1 MKVSREQMVE
11 NRRRILQEASRL
23 FRDRGFAAVTVA
35 DVMKAAGQTHGGFYG
50 HFASKD
56 ALIAATI
63 ADTLAGESAGM
74 TDIDAWT
81 DAYLSPLHRENPDRG
96 CPMASLAGLMRH
108 QTPEARTAMARGL
121 DAHIGHLARGLPGD
135 DEAERRQAA
144 IGRWA
149 AMVGAVVLSRA
160 IDDSALSDEVLR
172 ETRAWIA
179 AARPAVQPDRGGP
192 DQDGPDQKGDA
203 RA

>member
-56 ALIAATI
+56 DLIAATI

-74 TDIDAWT
+74 ADIDAWT
-81 DAYLSPLHRENPDRG
+81 DAYLSPLHRENPDQG

-108 QTPEARTAMARGL
+108 QTPEARAAMTHGL
-121 DAHIGHLARGLPGD
+121 NAHIDRFARGLPGD
-135 DEAERRQAA
+135 GDAKRRQAA

-160 IDDSALSDEVLR
+160 VDDTALSDEVLR

-179 AARPAVQPDRGGP
+179 ATQPAVHADHEQ
-192 DQDGPDQKGDA
+192 DA
-203 RA
+203 RT

>member
-35 DVMKAAGQTHGGFYG
+35 DVMKASGQTHGGFYG

-56 ALIAATI
+56 DLIAATV
-63 ADTLAGESAGM
+63 ADALAGESAGM
-74 TDIDAWT
+74 DDIDAWT
-81 DAYLSPLHRENPDRG
+81 DAYLSPLHRENPDQG

-108 QTPEARTAMARGL
+108 QTPEARAAMTHGLSMHIDRFARSLSGNT
-121 DAHIGHLARGLPGD
+121 D
-135 DEAERRQAA
+135 AERRQAA

-149 AMVGAVVLSRA
+149 AMVGAVILSRA
-160 IDDSALSDEVLR
+160 VDDTALSDELLR

-179 AARPAVQPDRGGP
+179 AMQPAVQVG
-192 DQDGPDQKGDA
+192 QKEDA

>member
-11 NRRRILQEASRL
+11 NRRRILQEAGRL
-23 FRDRGFAAVTVA
+23 FRERGFAAVTVA

-56 ALIAATI
+56 DLIAATV
-63 ADTLAGESAGM
+63 ADTLASEGAGM
-74 TDIDAWT
+74 TDIEAWT
-81 DAYLSPLHRENPDRG
+81 DTYLSPLHRENPDQG

-108 QTPEARTAMARGL
+108 QTPEARSAMAEGL
-121 DAHIGHLARGLPGD
+121 NAHIDRFARALPGD
-135 DEAERRQAA
+135 DEIERRQAA

-160 IDDSALSDEVLR
+160 VDDTALSDELLR

-179 AARPAVQPDRGGP
+179 AKHPADPA
-192 DQDGPDQKGDA
+192 DQDKDA
-203 RA
+203 RR

>member
-56 ALIAATI
+56 ELIAATI
-63 ADTLAGESAGM
+63 ADTLAGEGSAM
-74 TDIDAWT
+74 TDVEAWT
-81 DAYLSPLHRENPDRG
+81 DTYLSPLHRENPDQG

-108 QTPEARTAMARGL
+108 QTSDARAAMARGL
-121 DAHIGHLARGLPGD
+121 DAHLERFAQALPGD
-135 DEAERRQAA
+135 DDAARRRSA

-149 AMVGAVVLSRA
+149 AMVGAVVLARA
-160 IDDSALSDEVLR
+160 VDDTALSDELLR

-179 AARPAVQPDRGGP
+179 ATQPNARTP
-192 DQDGPDQKGDA
+192 QKEETDA
-203 RA
+203 

>member
-11 NRRRILQEASRL
+11 NRARILREASRL
-23 FRDRGFAAVTVA
+23 FRERGFAAVTVA

-56 ALIAATI
+56 DLIAATV
-63 ADTLAGESAGM
+63 ADTLSGETSAM
-74 TDIDAWT
+74 ADIDAWT
-81 DAYLSPLHRENPDRG
+81 DAYLSPLHRENPDQG

-108 QTPEARTAMARGL
+108 QTQDARSAMAKGL
-121 DAHIGHLARGLPGD
+121 NAHIERFADALPGD
-135 DEAERRQAA
+135 DDAERRRAA

-160 IDDSALSDEVLR
+160 VDDTSLSDELLS

-179 AARPAVQPDRGGP
+179 ATQSSVTPNREE
-192 DQDGPDQKGDA
+192 DA

>member
-11 NRRRILQEASRL
+11 NRHRILQEASRL

-56 ALIAATI
+56 ELIAATI
-63 ADTLAGESAGM
+63 ADTLAGEGSAM
-74 TDIDAWT
+74 TDVEAWT
-81 DAYLSPLHRENPDRG
+81 DTYLSPLHRENPDQG

-108 QTPEARTAMARGL
+108 QTPDARAAMARGL
-121 DAHIGHLARGLPGD
+121 DAHLDRFAQALPGD
-135 DEAERRQAA
+135 DDAARRRAA

-149 AMVGAVVLSRA
+149 AMVGAVVLARA
-160 IDDSALSDEVLR
+160 VDDTALSDELLR

-179 AARPAVQPDRGGP
+179 ATQPHARIP
-192 DQDGPDQKGDA
+192 QKEETDA
-203 RA
+203 

>member
-11 NRRRILQEASRL
+11 NRRRILQEAGRL

-56 ALIAATI
+56 DLIAATV
-63 ADTLAGESAGM
+63 ADMLAGEGSAM
-74 TDIDAWT
+74 TDVEAWT
-81 DAYLSPLHRENPDRG
+81 DAYLSPLHRENPDQG

-108 QTPEARTAMARGL
+108 QMPDARAAMARGL
-121 DAHIGHLARGLPGD
+121 DAHLSRFAQALPGD
-135 DEAERRQAA
+135 DDAARRRSA

-160 IDDSALSDEVLR
+160 VDDAALSDELLR

-179 AARPAVQPDRGGP
+179 ATQPRARTR
-192 DQDGPDQKGDA
+192 QDEEA
-203 RA
+203 NA

>member
-56 ALIAATI
+56 ELIAATI
-63 ADTLAGESAGM
+63 ADTLAGEGSAM
-74 TDIDAWT
+74 TDVEAWT
-81 DAYLSPLHRENPDRG
+81 DTYLSPLHRENPDQG

-108 QTPEARTAMARGL
+108 QTPDARAAMARGL
-121 DAHIGHLARGLPGD
+121 DAHLDRFAQALPGD
-135 DEAERRQAA
+135 DDAARRRAA

-149 AMVGAVVLSRA
+149 AMVGAVVLARA
-160 IDDSALSDEVLR
+160 VDDAALSDELLR

-179 AARPAVQPDRGGP
+179 GTQPHARIP
-192 DQDGPDQKGDA
+192 QKEETDA
-203 RA
+203 

>member
-56 ALIAATI
+56 DLIAATV
-63 ADTLAGESAGM
+63 ADTLAGESAGI

-81 DAYLSPLHRENPDRG
+81 DAYLSPLHRENPDQG

-108 QTPEARTAMARGL
+108 QTPEARGAMTHGL
-121 DAHIGHLARGLPGD
+121 NAHIDRFARSLPSGD
-135 DEAERRQAA
+135 DAERRQAA

-149 AMVGAVVLSRA
+149 AMVGAVILSRA
-160 IDDSALSDEVLR
+160 VDETALSDELLR

-179 AARPAVQPDRGGP
+179 ATQPAARDHQEE
-192 DQDGPDQKGDA
+192 DA
-203 RA
+203 HA

>member
-23 FRDRGFAAVTVA
+23 FRDRGFSAVTVA
-35 DVMKAAGQTHGGFYG
+35 DVMKASGQTHGGFYG

-56 ALIAATI
+56 DLIAATI
-63 ADTLAGESAGM
+63 ADTLAGESAAM

-81 DAYLSPLHRENPDRG
+81 TAYLSPLHRENPDQG

-108 QTPEARTAMARGL
+108 QTPEARGAMTQGL
-121 DAHIGHLARGLPGD
+121 NAHIDRFARGLPGD
-135 DEAERRQAA
+135 DDAERRQAA

-160 IDDSALSDEVLR
+160 VDDTALSDELLL

-179 AARPAVQPDRGGP
+179 ATQPAVHA
-192 DQDGPDQKGDA
+192 DQDEDA
-203 RA
+203 RI

>member
-56 ALIAATI
+56 DLIAATV
-63 ADTLAGESAGM
+63 ADALAGEGSAMG
-74 TDIDAWT
+74 DLDVWT
-81 DAYLSPLHRENPDRG
+81 DAYLSPLHRENPDQG

-108 QTPEARTAMARGL
+108 QTAPARVAMAHGL
-121 DAHIGHLARGLPGD
+121 NAHIERFARALPGED
-135 DEAERRQAA
+135 DAERRRAA

-160 IDDSALSDEVLR
+160 VDDAALSDELLL

-179 AARPAVQPDRGGP
+179 ATQDRVAT
-192 DQDGPDQKGDA
+192 DHKEDT

>member
-35 DVMKAAGQTHGGFYG
+35 DVMKASGQTHGGFYG

-56 ALIAATI
+56 DLIAATV

-74 TDIDAWT
+74 TDIEAWT
-81 DAYLSPLHRENPDRG
+81 DAYLSPLHRENPDQG

-108 QTPEARTAMARGL
+108 QTPEARSAMAQGL
-121 DAHIGHLARGLPGD
+121 NAHIDRFARSLPGGD
-135 DEAERRQAA
+135 DAERRQAA

-160 IDDSALSDEVLR
+160 VGDTVLSDELLLT
-172 ETRAWIA
+172 TRAWISA
-179 AARPAVQPDRGGP
+179 TQTTL
-192 DQDGPDQKGDA
+192 
-203 RA
+203 

>member
-11 NRRRILQEASRL
+11 NRARILREASRL
-23 FRDRGFAAVTVA
+23 FRERGFAAVTVA

-56 ALIAATI
+56 ALIAATV
-63 ADTLAGESAGM
+63 ADALAGEGSAM
-74 TDIDAWT
+74 TDVAAWT
-81 DAYLSPLHRENPDRG
+81 DAYLSPLHRENPDQG

-108 QTPEARTAMARGL
+108 QTKEVRSAMADGL
-121 DAHIGHLARGLPGD
+121 NAHLERFADTLPGED
-135 DEAERRQAA
+135 DAERRRAA

-149 AMVGAVVLSRA
+149 AMVGAVILSRA
-160 IDDSALSDEVLR
+160 VDNAALSDELLR

-179 AARPAVQPDRGGP
+179 DTHPNKALDHQE
-192 DQDGPDQKGDA
+192 DA

>member
-11 NRRRILQEASRL
+11 NRRRILKEASRL

-35 DVMKAAGQTHGGFYG
+35 DVMKASGQTHGGFYG

-56 ALIAATI
+56 DLITATV

-81 DAYLSPLHRENPDRG
+81 DAYLSPLHRENPDQG

-108 QTPEARTAMARGL
+108 QTPEARAAMTHGL
-121 DAHIGHLARGLPGD
+121 STHIDRFARGLPGNTD
-135 DEAERRQAA
+135 AERRQAA

-160 IDDSALSDEVLR
+160 VDDTALSDELLR

-179 AARPAVQPDRGGP
+179 ATQPAVQVE
-192 DQDGPDQKGDA
+192 QVKDA
-203 RA
+203 RS

>member
-11 NRRRILQEASRL
+11 NRRRILHEASRL

-35 DVMKAAGQTHGGFYG
+35 DVMKASGQTHGGFYG

-56 ALIAATI
+56 DLIAATI

-81 DAYLSPLHRENPDRG
+81 DAYLSPLHRENPDQG

-108 QTPEARTAMARGL
+108 QTPAARAAMTHGL
-121 DAHIGHLARGLPGD
+121 SAHIARFARSLPGD

-160 IDDSALSDEVLR
+160 VDDMALSDELLR
-172 ETRAWIA
+172 GTRAWIA
-179 AARPAVQPDRGGP
+179 ETQPSDRV
-192 DQDGPDQKGDA
+192 DQEQDA

>member
-35 DVMKAAGQTHGGFYG
+35 DVMKASGQTHGGFYG

-56 ALIAATI
+56 DLIAATI

-74 TDIDAWT
+74 ADIEAWT
-81 DAYLSPLHRENPDRG
+81 DAYLSPLHRENPDQG

-108 QTPEARTAMARGL
+108 QTAQARTAMTHGL
-121 DAHIGHLARGLPGD
+121 NAHIDRFAQGLPGD
-135 DEAERRQAA
+135 DDAERRRTA

-160 IDDSALSDEVLR
+160 VDDIALSDEVLH

-179 AARPAVQPDRGGP
+179 ATQPAACA
-192 DQDGPDQKGDA
+192 DQEEDA
-203 RA
+203 NA

>member
-1 MKVSREQMVE
+1 MKVGREQMVE

-56 ALIAATI
+56 DLIAATI

-74 TDIDAWT
+74 ADIDAWT
-81 DAYLSPLHRENPDRG
+81 DAYLSPLHRENPDQG

-108 QTPEARTAMARGL
+108 QTPEARAAMTHGL
-121 DAHIGHLARGLPGD
+121 NAHIDRFARGLPGD
-135 DEAERRQAA
+135 GDPERRQAA

-160 IDDSALSDEVLR
+160 VDDTALSDEVLR

-179 AARPAVQPDRGGP
+179 ATQPTVHADHEE
-192 DQDGPDQKGDA
+192 DA
-203 RA
+203 HT

>member
-56 ALIAATI
+56 DLITATV

-74 TDIDAWT
+74 ADIDAWT
-81 DAYLSPLHRENPDRG
+81 DAYLSPLHRENPDQG

-108 QTPEARTAMARGL
+108 QTPEARAAMTHGL
-121 DAHIGHLARGLPGD
+121 NAHIDRFARGLPGD
-135 DEAERRQAA
+135 GDAERRQAA

-160 IDDSALSDEVLR
+160 VDDTALSDEVLR

-179 AARPAVQPDRGGP
+179 ATHPAVHADHEQ
-192 DQDGPDQKGDA
+192 DA
-203 RA
+203 RT